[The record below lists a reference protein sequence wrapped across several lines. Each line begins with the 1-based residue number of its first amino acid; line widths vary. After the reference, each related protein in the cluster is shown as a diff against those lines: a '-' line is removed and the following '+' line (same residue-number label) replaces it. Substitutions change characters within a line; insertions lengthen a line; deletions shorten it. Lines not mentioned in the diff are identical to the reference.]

1 MIVTLTANPSLDR
14 TLEVP
19 HLRHGSV
26 LRATARH
33 TDPGGKGVNVSRALA
48 ANGRKTVAVLP
59 CGGTAGDRLAELLA
73 PQGVEVLAVPVLG
86 EIRVNI
92 SVVEPGGTV
101 TKINEPGPVLT
112 AQELDALAEA
122 TVRAGQGAAWI
133 ALSGSLPPGTP
144 DDLYAQLIHRI
155 RGTGGHFPLIAVD
168 SSGAPLLAA
177 LAAGPDLIKPNR
189 AELAEASGLPVT
201 TLGEAVAAAHA
212 LRARGARTV
221 LASLGADG
229 ALLVDGSGA
238 VHGRA
243 RVAEPRS
250 AVGAGDALLAGYLSA
265 GHLSAGQP
273 ATGSGGAEALAEAVA
288 WGAAATSLPGSR
300 MPGRHDLDR
309 GAVHLDP
316 DFDPTRPLTERN

>member
-1 MIVTLTANPSLDR
+1 MIVTLTPNPSLDR

-19 HLRHGSV
+19 DLHRGVV
-26 LRATARH
+26 LRATARR

-59 CGGTAGDRLAELLA
+59 CGGIVGSRLAELLA

-92 SVVEPGGTV
+92 SVVEPDGTV

-112 AQELDALAEA
+112 PQELDALAEA
-122 TVRAGQGAAWI
+122 AVRAGQGAAWV
-133 ALSGSLPPGTP
+133 ALSGSLPPGAP
-144 DDLYAQLIHRI
+144 DDLYARLITRI
-155 RGTGGHFPLIAVD
+155 REAGGPLIAVD
-168 SSGAPLLAA
+168 SSGVPLVAA
-177 LAAGPDLIKPNR
+177 LAAGPDLVKPNR

-201 TLGEAVAAAHA
+201 TLGEAVTAALA
-212 LRARGARTV
+212 LRDRGARTV

-265 GHLSAGQP
+265 GN
-273 ATGSGGAEALAEAVA
+273 GGTEALAEAVA

-300 MPGRHDLDR
+300 MPGREHLDR
-309 GAVHLDP
+309 AGVHLDP
-316 DFDPTRPLTERN
+316 NFDPNHPLTERN

>member
-1 MIVTLTANPSLDR
+1 MIVTLTPNPSLDR

-19 HLRHGSV
+19 DLRRGSV

-59 CGGTAGDRLAELLA
+59 CGGIVGSRLAELLA

-92 SVVEPGGTV
+92 SVVEPDGTV

-112 AQELDALAEA
+112 PQELDALAEA
-122 TVRAGQGAAWI
+122 VVRAGQEAAWV
-133 ALSGSLPPGTP
+133 ALSGSLPPGAP
-144 DDLYAQLIHRI
+144 DDLYAHLISRI
-155 RGTGGHFPLIAVD
+155 RSAGGPQIAVD
-168 SSGAPLLAA
+168 SSGVPLVAA

-201 TLGEAVAAAHA
+201 TLGEAVAAALA
-212 LRARGARTV
+212 LRDRGARTV

-238 VHGRA
+238 VHARA
-243 RVAEPRS
+243 RVADPRS

-265 GHLSAGQP
+265 
-273 ATGSGGAEALAEAVA
+273 GSGGAEALAEAVA

-300 MPGRHDLDR
+300 MPGRDHLDR
-309 GAVHLDP
+309 ASVHLDP
-316 DFDPTRPLTERN
+316 NFDPSHPLTERN

>member
-1 MIVTLTANPSLDR
+1 MIVTLTPNPSLDR
-14 TLEVP
+14 TLEVLEL
-19 HLRHGSV
+19 HRGSV

-59 CGGTAGDRLAELLA
+59 CGGIAGSRLAELLA

-92 SVVEPGGTV
+92 SVVEPDGTV

-112 AQELDALAEA
+112 PQELDALAEA
-122 TVRAGQGAAWI
+122 AVRAGQGAAWV
-133 ALSGSLPPGTP
+133 ALSGSLPPGAP
-144 DDLYAQLIHRI
+144 DDLYAQLITRI
-155 RGTGGHFPLIAVD
+155 RSAGGPLVSVD
-168 SSGAPLLAA
+168 SSGAPLVAA

-201 TLGEAVAAAHA
+201 TLGEAVAAALA
-212 LRARGARTV
+212 LRDRGACTV

-243 RVAEPRS
+243 HVAEPRS

-265 GHLSAGQP
+265 
-273 ATGSGGAEALAEAVA
+273 GSGGAEALAEAVA

-300 MPGRHDLDR
+300 MPGRDHLDR
-309 GAVHLDP
+309 ASVRLDP
-316 DFDPTRPLTERN
+316 YFDPTHPLTERN